1 MPKSCKNVED
11 IKNPL
16 EINKIIL
23 FYHSETMDKLV
34 ELYEIPEFRDVTE
47 FLVNIANKYKFFMK
61 VKYFKIR
68 KIFQIQKEQ
77 AEKSFKT

>member
-1 MPKSCKNVED
+1 
-11 IKNPL
+11 
-16 EINKIIL
+16 
-23 FYHSETMDKLV
+23 MDKLV